1 MSRGR
6 VLVVDDEPDVRF
18 MLRAYLESDEM
29 DVVEASSGA
38 AAFELLAGEDAE
50 PFDAV
55 VLDHRM
61 PLMTGIE
68 FARALAERG
77 PHPPLI
83 LFSGYLAPDVIQD
96 AESLGLPFVSKT
108 DLDRLIAELNGLMP
122 VPG

>member
-6 VLVVDDEPDVRF
+6 VLVIDDEPDMRF
-18 MLRAYLESDEM
+18 MLRAYLEGEEM
-29 DVVEASSGA
+29 EVVEAPSGPA
-38 AAFELLAGEDAE
+38 ALTILDEETE

-68 FARALAERG
+68 FARTLGERG

-83 LFSGYLAPDVIQD
+83 LFSGYLAPDVIAD
-96 AESLGLPFVSKT
+96 AENLGLPFVNKR
-108 DLDRLIAELNGLMP
+108 DLDRLIDEVSGLMP
-122 VPG
+122 AAG